1 MQRDLQFL
9 LDMLQSAELIMT
21 YTAQCSKAEFVGNVQ
36 LQDAVIR
43 RLLVI
48 AEAAR
53 RVSETTRQT
62 LTNVSWQE
70 VNGMRNRLVHEYDD
84 VNLNIV
90 WDVVQEEIPSLIEEL
105 KIQIPHENR
114 GQFD

>member
-21 YTAQCSKAEFVGNVQ
+21 YTTQCEKEQFISNVQ

-62 LTNVSWQE
+62 LSNISWQE
-70 VNGMRNRLVHEYDD
+70 INGMRNRLVHDYDD

-90 WDVVQEEIPSLIEEL
+90 WEVVQSEIPHLIEEL
-105 KIQIPHENR
+105 KAQIPPEN
-114 GQFD
+114 

>member
-21 YTAQCSKAEFVGNVQ
+21 YTAQCSKAEFLGNVQ
-36 LQDAVIR
+36 LQDSVIR

-53 RVSETTRQT
+53 RVSETARQT
-62 LTNVSWQE
+62 LPNISWQE
-70 VNGMRNRLVHEYDD
+70 INGMRNRLVHEYDD

-90 WDVVQEEIPSLIEEL
+90 WNVVQTEIPTLIEEL
-105 KIQIPHENR
+105 RLQIPPEH
-114 GQFD
+114 

>member
-9 LDMLQSAELIMT
+9 LDMLQSAELVLT
-21 YTAQCSKAEFVGNVQ
+21 YTAQCSKDEFIENVQ
-36 LQDAVIR
+36 LQDSVIR

-53 RVSETTRQT
+53 RVSETTRQA
-62 LTNVSWQE
+62 LPQIAWQE
-70 VNGMRNRLVHEYDD
+70 INGMRNRLVHEYDA

-90 WDVVQEEIPSLIEEL
+90 WDVVQSEIPSLIEEL
-105 KIQIPHENR
+105 R
-114 GQFD
+114 GEVPPES

>member
-21 YTAQCSKAEFVGNVQ
+21 YTSQCEKEEFISNVQ

-53 RVSETTRQT
+53 RVSE
-62 LTNVSWQE
+62 V
-70 VNGMRNRLVHEYDD
+70 G
-84 VNLNIV
+84 
-90 WDVVQEEIPSLIEEL
+90 
-105 KIQIPHENR
+105 
-114 GQFD
+114 

>member
-9 LDMLQSAELIMT
+9 LDMRQSAELIAT
-21 YTAQCSKAEFVGNVQ
+21 YTAQCSKDEFIDNVQ

-53 RVSETTRQT
+53 RVSEATRQT
-62 LTNVSWQE
+62 LPNILWQE
-70 VNGMRNRLVHEYDD
+70 INGMRNRLFHEYGDI
-84 VNLNIV
+84 NLNIV
-90 WDVVQEEIPSLIEEL
+90 WDVIQLEIPSLFEKL
-105 KIQIPHENR
+105 QLQIPPES
-114 GQFD
+114 

>member
-9 LDMLQSAELIMT
+9 LDMLQSAELILT
-21 YTAQCSKAEFVGNVQ
+21 YTAQYSKDEFVANVQ

-53 RVSETTRQT
+53 RVSDTTRQE
-62 LTNVSWQE
+62 LPNVSWQE
-70 VNGMRNRLVHEYDD
+70 INGMRNRLVHEYDD
-84 VNLNIV
+84 INLNIV
-90 WDVVQEEIPSLIEEL
+90 WDVVQFEIPSLIEALEL
-105 KIQIPHENR
+105 QIPPEP
-114 GQFD
+114 

>member
-9 LDMLQSAELIMT
+9 LDILQSAELIMT
-21 YTAQCSKAEFVGNVQ
+21 YTAQCSKAEFVANVQ
-36 LQDAVIR
+36 LQDSVIR

-62 LTNVSWQE
+62 FPNIAWQE
-70 VNGMRNRLVHEYDD
+70 INGMRNRLVHEYDD

-90 WDVVQEEIPSLIEEL
+90 SSRAKLIS
-105 KIQIPHENR
+105 
-114 GQFD
+114 

>member
-1 MQRDLQFL
+1 MQRDLQYL
-9 LDMLQSAELIMT
+9 LDMLQSAELILT
-21 YTAQCSKAEFVGNVQ
+21 YTDQCSKDEFVESVQ

-62 LTNVSWQE
+62 LPNISWQE
-70 VNGMRNRLVHEYDD
+70 INGMRNRLVHEYDD
-84 VNLNIV
+84 INLKIV
-90 WDVVQEEIPSLIEEL
+90 WDVVQSEIPSLIEEL
-105 KIQIPHENR
+105 KLQIPPEHCE
-114 GQFD
+114 

>member
-9 LDMLQSAELIMT
+9 LDMLQSTELIMT
-21 YTAQCSKAEFVGNVQ
+21 FTTAQCSKAEFIANVQ
-36 LQDAVIR
+36 LQDSVIR

-53 RVSETTRQT
+53 RVSETTRKT
-62 LTNVSWQE
+62 LPNISWQE
-70 VNGMRNRLVHEYDD
+70 INGMRNRLVHEYDD

-90 WDVVQEEIPSLIEEL
+90 WDVVQSDSLFL
-105 KIQIPHENR
+105 FYGRRN
-114 GQFD
+114 

>member
-21 YTAQCSKAEFVGNVQ
+21 YMNQCKEDEFIDNVQ
-36 LQDAVIR
+36 LQDSVIR

-53 RVSETTRQT
+53 RVSEVTRQT
-62 LTNVSWQE
+62 LPNIAWQE
-70 VNGMRNRLVHEYDD
+70 INGMRNRLVHDYDD

-90 WDVVQEEIPSLIEEL
+90 WDVVQFEILPLITEL
-105 KIQIPHENR
+105 ESQIPPEN
-114 GQFD
+114 

>member
-9 LDMLQSAELIMT
+9 LDMLQSAELVIN
-21 YTAQCSKAEFVGNVQ
+21 YTAQCSKDEFLINVQ

-62 LTNVSWQE
+62 LPMITWQE
-70 VNGMRNRLVHEYDD
+70 INGMQNRLVHEYDD
-84 VNLNIV
+84 VDLNIV
-90 WDVVQEEIPSLIEEL
+90 WNAVQKQIPPLIEEL
-105 KIQIPHENR
+105 KAKVPPE
-114 GQFD
+114 G

>member
-9 LDMLQSAELIMT
+9 LDMLQSAELIIT
-21 YTAQCSKAEFVGNVQ
+21 YTNQCEKDEFLNNIQ

-53 RVSETTRQT
+53 RVSEITQQT
-62 LTNVSWQE
+62 LPNISWQE
-70 VNGMRNRLVHEYDD
+70 INGMRNRLVHEYDD

-90 WDVVQEEIPSLIEEL
+90 WDVVQFEIPQLIETL
-105 KIQIPHENR
+105 KVKIPPEP
-114 GQFD
+114 

>member
-9 LDMLQSAELIMT
+9 LDMLQSAELVMT
-21 YTAQCSKAEFVGNVQ
+21 YTAECEKEQFMENVQ

-62 LTNVSWQE
+62 LSNICWQE
-70 VNGMRNRLVHEYDD
+70 INGMRNRLVHDYDD

-90 WDVVQEEIPSLIEEL
+90 WEVVQSEIPHLIEEL
-105 KIQIPHENR
+105 KAQIPPEN
-114 GQFD
+114 

>member
-21 YTAQCSKAEFVGNVQ
+21 YTAQCSKAEFVVNVQ
-36 LQDAVIR
+36 LQDSVIR

-53 RVSETTRQT
+53 RVSDITRQT
-62 LTNVSWQE
+62 FPNIAWQE
-70 VNGMRNRLVHEYDD
+70 INGMRNRLVHEYDD
-84 VNLNIV
+84 VNLNIL
-90 WDVVQEEIPSLIEEL
+90 WDVVQSEIPSLIEEL
-105 KIQIPHENR
+105 KLQVPPER
-114 GQFD
+114 